1 MHNAKQAEKEERLR
15 RQTEIALPKIRDYYQ
30 IGLALVN
37 DWPLNER
44 LKLIFARLNK
54 DTKTKIKRFP
64 RTEKNKVGYS
74 EQQLNELLEHCTRE
88 SFPVGFKLIE
98 RLLSIR
104 PPIIKWLQVR
114 QRLQRQMIN
123 GGWRRRELDRQ
134 IALIRTENTWNRG
147 TVLHELPT
155 AEGVIPELW
164 RMSKEWGE
172 RACDIN
178 TNHRIVLKQ
187 LKKGDRKR
195 FSEATTILQELKQSL
210 DKVLRKEQPRIA
222 KDKAPVPTPK
232 GRQ

>member
-1 MHNAKQAEKEERLR
+1 MHKANQAEKKERLR

-37 DWPLNER
+37 ARPLNER
-44 LKLIFARLNK
+44 SQLIFDKLNK
-54 DTKTKIKRFP
+54 DTKAKIKRFP
-64 RTEKNKVGYS
+64 RTESNKVGYT
-74 EQQLNELLEHCTRE
+74 EQQLDELLEHCKRE
-88 SFPVGFKLIE
+88 SFPLGFKLIE

-104 PPIIKWLQVR
+104 RLSIR
-114 QRLQRQMIN
+114 QCLQRQMVN

-134 IALIRTENTWNRG
+134 IALIRTEKTWKRG

-155 AEGVIPELW
+155 AAGVIPELW
-164 RMSKEWGE
+164 RMSKEWEE
-172 RACDIN
+172 RACDIT
-178 TNHRIVLKQ
+178 TNHRIALKQ
-187 LKKGDRKR
+187 LNTRDRKR